1 MLKFNTD
8 EKKTACLMKT
18 EDRYN
23 LLQIFLNI
31 VYESWM
37 EILSYNMQSIPLNLQ
52 RALIMI
58 NVAIFKREC

>member
-1 MLKFNTD
+1 
-8 EKKTACLMKT
+8 MKT

-52 RALIMI
+52 RALTMI

>member
-1 MLKFNTD
+1 
-8 EKKTACLMKT
+8 MKT